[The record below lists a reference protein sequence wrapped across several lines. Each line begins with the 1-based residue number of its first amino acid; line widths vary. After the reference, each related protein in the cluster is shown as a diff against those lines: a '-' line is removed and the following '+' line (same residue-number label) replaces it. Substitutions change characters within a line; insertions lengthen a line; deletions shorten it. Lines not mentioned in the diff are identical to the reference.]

1 MPSVAVIQM
10 TSSASVDKS
19 LKRAESLIL
28 EAAKSVPDAIFLP
41 ENFPALGSTNPY
53 AIGYAERGGKGPIFQ
68 FLTEMAF
75 RTRSWIFAGTMPIA
89 SLADGSATESN
100 RVRAASLVINSSGER
115 VARYDKI
122 HMFDA
127 EVADGH
133 RNYRESSTF
142 EPGTAVVAV
151 DSPVGRVGLS
161 VCYDLR
167 FPELYR
173 QLFLE
178 KCDLIAVPSA
188 FTRVTGAAHFE
199 VLLRARAIENT
210 SYIVAACQVG
220 THDSGRET
228 YGHSMVISPWG
239 ERLGCLERD
248 EGVLHVPVDLG
259 KVKEIRADMPFLSQ
273 AKLLTQ

>member
-1 MPSVAVIQM
+1 MPSVAVVQM

-28 EAAKSVPDAIFLP
+28 EAAKSLPDAIFLP
-41 ENFPALGSTNPY
+41 ENFAALGSKKPY
-53 AIGYAERGGKGPIFQ
+53 ELGYAESGGKRPIFQ
-68 FLTEMAF
+68 FLTEMAL
-75 RTRSWIFAGTMPIA
+75 RTRSWIFAGTIPMA
-89 SLADGSATESN
+89 SRVDGSAIESN
-100 RVRAASLVINSSGER
+100 RVRAASLVINSSGEQ

-133 RNYRESSTF
+133 RNYRESSSF
-142 EPGTAVVAV
+142 EPGTTVIAV

-178 KCDLIAVPSA
+178 KCELIAVPSA

-210 SYIVAACQVG
+210 SYIVAACQTG
-220 THDSGRET
+220 KHDSGRET

-239 ERLGCLERD
+239 EILGCLEQD
-248 EGVLHVPVDLG
+248 EGVLHVPVNLA
-259 KVKEIRADMPFLSQ
+259 KVEEIRAEMPFLSQ
-273 AKLLTQ
+273 ARLLT

>member
-1 MPSVAVIQM
+1 MPSVAVVQM

-28 EAAKSVPDAIFLP
+28 EAVKSLPDAIFLP
-41 ENFPALGSTNPY
+41 ENFAALGSKKPHEL
-53 AIGYAERGGKGPIFQ
+53 GYAESGGKGPIFQ
-68 FLTEMAF
+68 FVTQMAR
-75 RTRSWIFAGTMPIA
+75 RTRSWIFAGTIPMA
-89 SLADGSATESN
+89 SRVDGSEIESN
-100 RVRAASLVINSSGER
+100 RVRAASLVINSSGEQ

-133 RNYRESSTF
+133 RNYRESSSF
-142 EPGTAVVAV
+142 EPGTTVVSV

-178 KCDLIAVPSA
+178 KCELIAVPSA

-210 SYIVAACQVG
+210 SYIVAACQTG
-220 THDSGRET
+220 RHDSGRET

-239 ERLGCLERD
+239 ERLGCLEQD
-248 EGVLHVPVDLG
+248 EGVLHVPVDLA
-259 KVKEIRADMPFLSQ
+259 KVEEIRAEMPFLSQ
-273 AKLLTQ
+273 AKLLI